1 MFLNDIDF
9 SQLYIEHRQSS
20 GRGRTPV
27 EKWDARA
34 DKIQLGE
41 IENTYTLRFMEQVQL
56 TAQDTVL
63 DVGCGSGA
71 LTVLLAKQAQQVYA
85 LDYSEGMLEKVK
97 QNAALHSVQN
107 IKTVHKDWYEEWA
120 DVPVCDV
127 VVASRST
134 LVDDMQ
140 AALQRLNAHARK
152 RVYVSYPANP
162 FFVDAEVAVILGRKK
177 QAFPDYFYIPAILHT
192 LGFYPNLRFIE
203 YPSKLANTANFEEF
217 VRRLNVDEPL
227 SAEQHEAL
235 RNWYEADPE
244 RAKLG
249 GEPTRWALIDWAP
262 QRKI

>member
-85 LDYSEGMLEKVK
+85 LDYSEGMLEKV
-97 QNAALHSVQN
+97 
-107 IKTVHKDWYEEWA
+107 
-120 DVPVCDV
+120 
-127 VVASRST
+127 
-134 LVDDMQ
+134 
-140 AALQRLNAHARK
+140 
-152 RVYVSYPANP
+152 
-162 FFVDAEVAVILGRKK
+162 
-177 QAFPDYFYIPAILHT
+177 
-192 LGFYPNLRFIE
+192 
-203 YPSKLANTANFEEF
+203 
-217 VRRLNVDEPL
+217 
-227 SAEQHEAL
+227 
-235 RNWYEADPE
+235 
-244 RAKLG
+244 
-249 GEPTRWALIDWAP
+249 
-262 QRKI
+262 